1 VGVSVCCKKKNKE
14 GRCEFVFE
22 KEVCACVYKNIDVC
36 VCCTDRECL
45 QRKKWVYMCV
55 CACMCFIRWH
65 LYSSFKLK
73 CPLSA
78 LYICQKVFLEECMFN
93 EKW

>member
-1 VGVSVCCKKKNKE
+1 VLCVGVSVCCKKKNKE

-45 QRKKWVYMCV
+45 QRKK
-55 CACMCFIRWH
+55 
-65 LYSSFKLK
+65 
-73 CPLSA
+73 
-78 LYICQKVFLEECMFN
+78 
-93 EKW
+93 